1 MQPIFSA
8 LESRLF
14 MSILS
19 AAPSSQSELS
29 LKEMAKRRIID
40 DMIEIVKLKTS
51 AAAASVSDIE
61 NGPPDNEDARHPSID
76 GAGKSY
82 IALIV
87 DTHTLRIVSGACRQY
102 DLQERGVTVVEQI
115 EKPRQPLSDMDGVY
129 FITPTES
136 SVEFLLKDH
145 KSSSSLYRY
154 SHVFF
159 SGPVPEKIFDALAK
173 EEFFVNKCYSLYE
186 LNVDYVSFEPRVFHC
201 DKPLTIRYLRGNDP
215 NVMTTIIRRHI
226 DCLTSVCASLRE
238 RPVIRYMSRSV
249 VSNLAE
255 KIALGF
261 KREVDALASAMDRMH
276 KPFKSSGTTFL
287 ILDRS
292 IESGGLFA
300 HEFSY
305 QALALDILD
314 GMEPSGIRW
323 SLGAST
329 NDSSLTGG
337 MSVIPSF
344 DFKSVNGKGEE
355 EEKHAVLGD
364 HDDLWTKFRHL
375 HVKDVSETTTKEI
388 REFSKSHNLAKLQK
402 DGNARRASD
411 ADPMDLLRSLP
422 EYQDVLAKYSVHIE
436 MSKQCFDLVDK
447 LKLMEIARIE
457 QELVTGVDD
466 DGKEVSCIKI
476 FQALTTL
483 LQSGRIGPEEKL
495 RLVAMYLSQVNDV
508 NESSAQ
514 TLVRTAA
521 NLSPEYEAVVKQ
533 FLALG
538 IHGTRLATGPG
549 VSSSAAASTRHTHK
563 YANEKN
569 VLKKN
574 KSRAKSS
581 VYINCRFV
589 PRLKD
594 IVESTLQNSL
604 DVQEF
609 PPVSGSGTSTYNV
622 AGSSGVHKQNDS
634 EESSSATTS
643 KRSAASLWGEMES
656 GEGASRNSAMRQKIV
671 VFVIGGI
678 TLAETRAMAELEK
691 QYNCDVIIGGST
703 LLTPKR
709 LVEVLLAPSN

>member
-1 MQPIFSA
+1 
-8 LESRLF
+8 

-19 AAPSSQSELS
+19 SEQLS

-51 AAAASVSDIE
+51 CTSSDIE
-61 NGPPDNEDARHPSID
+61 NGPPENVDDRHLTVD
-76 GAGKSY
+76 QKSY

-129 FITPTES
+129 FLTPTET
-136 SVEFLLKDH
+136 SVELLLKDH

-159 SGPVPEKIFDALAK
+159 SGPVPEKIFDSLAK

-215 NVMTTIIRRHI
+215 NVMTSVIRRHI
-226 DCLTSVCASLRE
+226 DCLTSVAASLRE
-238 RPVIRYMSRSV
+238 KPVIRYMSKSV

-261 KREVDALASAMDRMH
+261 KRESDALAAAMDRMH
-276 KPFKSSGTTFL
+276 KPFKNSGTTFL
-287 ILDRS
+287 IIDRS
-292 IESGGLFA
+292 IESGGLFL

-314 GMEPSGIRW
+314 GMEPTGVKW
-323 SLGAST
+323 ALG
-329 NDSSLTGG
+329 SSAPATETTS

-344 DFKSVNGKGEE
+344 DYKSVNGKGEE

-364 HDDLWTKFRHL
+364 HDELWVKYRHL
-375 HVKDVSETTTKEI
+375 HVKDVSETATKEI

-402 DGNARRASD
+402 DGGAARRASD

-436 MSKQCFDLVDK
+436 MSKQCFDLVEK

-457 QELVTGVDD
+457 QELATGVDD
-466 DGKEVSCIKI
+466 DGKDVSCIKV
-476 FQALTTL
+476 FQALTSL

-495 RLVAMYLSQVNDV
+495 RLVALYLSQVNDV

-521 NLSPEYEAVVKQ
+521 ALSPEYEAVVKQ

-549 VSSSAAASTRHTHK
+549 GSASSAASSTRHTHK
-563 YANEKN
+563 FANDKSI
-569 VLKKN
+569 LKRN
-574 KSRAKSS
+574 KSRAKAS
-581 VYINCRFV
+581 VYLNCRYV
-589 PRLKD
+589 PKLKD
-594 IVESTLQNSL
+594 VVESALLNTLDL
-604 DVQEF
+604 QEF
-609 PPVSGSGTSTYNV
+609 PIVSGSGTSSYNLGASTARSDGGEDV
-622 AGSSGVHKQNDS
+622 SS
-634 EESSSATTS
+634 S
-643 KRSAASLWGEMES
+643 KRSAASAWGEMES
-656 GEGASRNSAMRQKIV
+656 GEGGSRSGTVKQKIV
-671 VFVIGGI
+671 VFVVGGI
-678 TLAETRAMAELEK
+678 TLSETRAMNELEK
-691 QYNCDVIIGGST
+691 QYNCDILIGGST

-709 LVEVLLAPSN
+709 LVEILLASN